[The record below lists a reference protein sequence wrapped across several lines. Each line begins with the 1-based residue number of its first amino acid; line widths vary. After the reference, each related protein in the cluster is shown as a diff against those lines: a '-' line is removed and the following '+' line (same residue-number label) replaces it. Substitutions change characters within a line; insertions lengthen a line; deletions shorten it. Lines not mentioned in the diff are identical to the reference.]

1 MSEQSWCVSLS
12 GFESELA
19 EVRESLGLGDE
30 RVVHVGVAAVAP
42 HGQVGVAQHH
52 QVVREGAV
60 QHHVLVHEPTA
71 QHLRGGERE
80 RPRFRA
86 CIGDTQLWNPI
97 YMMHIHMPP
106 ATPIPHLC
114 PT

>member
-1 MSEQSWCVSLS
+1 MTEQSWCVSLS

-71 QHLRGGERE
+71 QHLRGGENGH
-80 RPRFRA
+80 A
-86 CIGDTQLWNPI
+86 IGHVGDTQLWNPI

-106 ATPIPHLC
+106 ATPIPHLR